1 MTTNTTTC
9 KPTRHEGG
17 GVENDPFDMPPNL
30 TLATC
35 NLYLLT
41 IKVEKFLLP
50 MDHLLQLA
58 KI

>member
-1 MTTNTTTC
+1 M
-9 KPTRHEGG
+9 RGG